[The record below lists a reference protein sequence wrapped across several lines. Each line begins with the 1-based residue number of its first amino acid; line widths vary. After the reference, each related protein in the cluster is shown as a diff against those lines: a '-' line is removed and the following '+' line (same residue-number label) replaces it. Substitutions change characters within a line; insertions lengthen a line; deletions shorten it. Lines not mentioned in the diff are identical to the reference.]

1 MTSSSEVTTTAG
13 AAPEVFHHALAHAGA
28 RAATVRTSV
37 PVRVIERAPPPPP
50 LPRIDT
56 VPLARALD
64 SGFKAVRAQVETAL
78 GEIERECV
86 LLALAAAESLTRAK
100 CERGELA
107 LDEPLRALLDSRR
120 RDLETM
126 PATLRANPE
135 DADALAPQLD
145 QIKPAG
151 ARIELVRD
159 PAVPRGQ
166 LALELQAARVV
177 WSLGQDL
184 IALRAKVLGEGAR

>member
-1 MTSSSEVTTTAG
+1 MTSSSDMPTTAD

-28 RAATVRTSV
+28 RASGVRTSV

-64 SGFKAVRAQVETAL
+64 SGWKAVRAQVETAL
-78 GEIERECV
+78 CEIERECV
-86 LLALAAAESLTRAK
+86 LLALAAAESLARAK

-107 LDEPLRALLDSRR
+107 LEAPLRALLDSRR

-135 DADALAPQLD
+135 DADAIAPHLD
-145 QIKPAG
+145 PIKPAG

-166 LALELQAARVV
+166 LSLEFQAARVV

-184 IALRAKVLGEGAR
+184 AALRAKVLGESAR